1 MAELTARRLELRAAT
16 DGGEAVEPGW
26 QMMLLEEAL
35 AGLKRGRGI
44 ARWRE
49 VRLVLP
55 NPYAL
60 PQPVKTGIALLLM
73 APGRAAIVSS
83 SGFARRAV
91 TPITLVADALRGLR
105 RGDEV
110 ISGRNEVMDWL
121 SHAPLHPDNFS
132 KAAGPPMV
140 LRTGLWFGA
149 KVGGA
154 FSHAAGI
161 INAIYD
167 RFGAIDLLSTDEV
180 PELRKGIHAR
190 PLDLSR
196 IEGWRSGDGLYLA
209 AQPGLLA
216 EAARLA
222 PAAAPAFVYQRCGL
236 GDVTGLRLARQ
247 YGRPFVLEYNGPEV
261 WVAEKWGAGIGYAHD
276 YQYIETEL
284 LKRAELVLAIS
295 QPLVEEAIARG
306 ADPARVLLS
315 PNAADAARFH
325 PGIDGRP
332 ARARLGLGHEKVAM
346 LVSSFGPW
354 HGVETA
360 LDALARIK
368 QRNPSLVA
376 ASRLV
381 LVGRGAGFE
390 SARQQAERLGISE
403 NVIFTGPVPSEAAP
417 EMLAAADILLSPQV
431 NNQDGTLFFGSPTKL
446 FEYMAMGKPIIASDL
461 AQIGDILENGETAIL
476 TEPGS
481 VDALADALERGLTD
495 PSAIGHL
502 GAAARQLLENEH
514 TWDARISHLEAAL
527 TRLGAFPKS

>member
-16 DGGEAVEPGW
+16 DGSEAVEPGW
-26 QMMLLEEAL
+26 QLMLLEEAL

-60 PQPVKTGIALLLM
+60 PRPVKTGLALLLM
-73 APGRAAIVSS
+73 APGSAAIVSG
-83 SGFARRAV
+83 SGHARRAV
-91 TPITLVADALRGLR
+91 TPGSLVSDAVRGLR
-105 RGDEV
+105 RRDDV
-110 ISGRNEVMDWL
+110 VRGRTDVMEWL
-121 SHAPLHPDNFS
+121 ASAPQHPEGF
-132 KAAGPPMV
+132 APAGGPPLV

-161 INAIYD
+161 INAVYD

-180 PELRKGIHAR
+180 PELRKGIQTR
-190 PLDLSR
+190 PLDLSQ

-222 PAAAPAFVYQRCGL
+222 PADAPAFVYQRCGL
-236 GDVTGLRLARQ
+236 GDITGLRLARQ

-261 WVAEKWGAGIGYAHD
+261 WVAEKWGTGIGHAQD
-276 YQYIETEL
+276 YQHIETEL
-284 LKRAELVLAIS
+284 LKRADLVLAIS

-332 ARARLGLGHEKVAM
+332 ARAKLGLGNEKIAM

-368 QRNPSLVA
+368 RRNPSLVA
-376 ASRLV
+376 GSKLV

-403 NVIFTGPVPSEAAP
+403 DVIFTGPVPSEAAP

-461 AQIGDILENGETAIL
+461 AQIGDILENGVTAIL

-481 VDALADALERGLTD
+481 VDALADALELGLTD
-495 PSAIGHL
+495 PAAIGYL
-502 GAAARQLLENEH
+502 GAAARQLLESKH
-514 TWDARISHLEAAL
+514 TWDTRISDLEAAL
-527 TRLGAFPKS
+527 ARIGAFPKS